1 MKVKYWL
8 LIISILLAGAGLG
21 WYFYQRRSNDL
32 SLDPFGSIQGCVKV
46 PNTFIAYTDDFSKVD
61 WGAYAESLQKHLGI
75 EEDQSAQRAVVEAFF
90 KQINVEPRSHY
101 VKYFQKDIQK
111 NLQSGPGLPHWDV
124 EIGTLKCT

>member
-1 MKVKYWL
+1 MKGKYWL
-8 LIISILLAGAGLG
+8 LITSILLAGAGLG

-32 SLDPFGSIQGCVKV
+32 SLDTFGGIQGCVKV
-46 PNTFIAYTDDFSKVD
+46 PNTFITYTNDFSKVD

-111 NLQSGPGLPHWDV
+111 YLQSGPGLPHWDV